1 MEGKRCLGLSDTFMY
16 ANFLWNY
23 DTELYR
29 KIIQCQNGILLIL
42 IVNGDVEEGEGECE
56 KKAD

>member
-1 MEGKRCLGLSDTFMY
+1 MY

>member
-1 MEGKRCLGLSDTFMY
+1 VVVRYFYIYKL
-16 ANFLWNY
+16 LWNY
-23 DTELYR
+23 ATELYR
-29 KIIQCQNGILLIL
+29 KIIQYQNGILLIL

>member
-1 MEGKRCLGLSDTFMY
+1 MQWLSDTFIY

-23 DTELYR
+23 ATELYR
-29 KIIQCQNGILLIL
+29 KIIQYQNGILLIL